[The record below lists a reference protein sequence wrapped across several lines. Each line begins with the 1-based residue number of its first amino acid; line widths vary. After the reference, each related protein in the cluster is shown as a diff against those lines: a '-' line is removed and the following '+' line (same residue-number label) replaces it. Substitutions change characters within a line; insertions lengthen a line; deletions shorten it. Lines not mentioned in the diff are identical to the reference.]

1 MLGVYLRER
10 RLVLAWKRT
19 IEKFILC
26 ARKISHI
33 GCDYCIWSGLSAGII
48 FVFIQLCSMARD
60 MNAEVRIEAFL
71 ALGKIQP
78 ISDDVLL
85 QGLSKKVL
93 GTKTD
98 RKVLTKFTS
107 MEIVSLVASAA
118 GAFIHGL
125 EDELSEV
132 FMTLNH
138 VYMTI
143 IYFTFLYTLPSH
155 LF

>member
-1 MLGVYLRER
+1 
-10 RLVLAWKRT
+10 
-19 IEKFILC
+19 
-26 ARKISHI
+26 
-33 GCDYCIWSGLSAGII
+33 
-48 FVFIQLCSMARD
+48 MARD
-60 MNAEVRIEAFL
+60 MNAGVRIEAFL

-93 GTKTD
+93 GTKTE

-138 VYMTI
+138 VYITI